1 VGPAIEVIKAAYL
14 RYGGPLPP
22 TVRGCGGLAGRND
35 RSLDSLLLSIVAEIA
50 GPDAVKVASV
60 LLNES
65 WLTDEVIA
73 SKTLLKLN
81 QVRKILYSL
90 LDNQL
95 ATYRKVRDENSG
107 WYTYYWTLNKEGLEG
122 LALLKKRQVLR
133 KLKERLEFERSH
145 SLYHCGG
152 CGRLLTFEEAV
163 ETYFRCPSCGQQL
176 DAYDSERTIKVLER
190 KIRALEEELRGRG

>member
-1 VGPAIEVIKAAYL
+1 MKDGKSIDDVI
-14 RYGGPLPP
+14 
-22 TVRGCGGLAGRND
+22 
-35 RSLDSLLLSIVAEIA
+35 LSIVAEIA

-95 ATYRKVRDENSG
+95 TVYKKVRDENSG
-107 WYTYYWTLNKEGLEG
+107 WYTYYWTLNKEGIEG
-122 LALLKKRQVLR
+122 LALLKKRQVLK

-145 SLYHCGG
+145 NLYYCANCG
-152 CGRLLTFEEAV
+152 GRLLTFEEAV

-176 DAYDSERTIKVLER
+176 NAYDNEKTIKVLEK
-190 KIRALEEELRGRG
+190 KIRLLEEELKS

>member
-1 VGPAIEVIKAAYL
+1 MSKEKTIEDVIL
-14 RYGGPLPP
+14 
-22 TVRGCGGLAGRND
+22 C
-35 RSLDSLLLSIVAEIA
+35 IVNEIA

-60 LLNES
+60 LLNED

-95 ATYRKVRDENSG
+95 MLYKKVRDENSG
-107 WYTYYWTLNKEGLEG
+107 WYTYYWTLNREGIEG
-122 LALLKKRQVLR
+122 LALLKKRQVLK
-133 KLKERLEFERSH
+133 KLKERLEFEQSH
-145 SLYHCGG
+145 NLYRCTRCEGV
-152 CGRLLTFEEAV
+152 LLTFEEAV

-176 DAYDSERTIKVLER
+176 EAYDNAGAIKVLER
-190 KIRALEEELRGRG
+190 KISILEEELRKLS